1 VTSVRAALE
10 HATIGANTTTLHEL
24 KAQMALGQDSRR
36 QFKLERGASA
46 GSKFGEEF
54 GEEFGENVIFS
65 QNWVG
70 PAKGGH
76 WDVIEA

>member
-1 VTSVRAALE
+1 MASVRAALE

-54 GEEFGENVIFS
+54 GEEFGENFS
-65 QNWVG
+65 
-70 PAKGGH
+70 KGGH
-76 WDVIEA
+76 WDVIES

>member
-1 VTSVRAALE
+1 VASVRAALE
-10 HATIGANTTTLHEL
+10 HATIGVNTTTLHEL

-36 QFKLERGASA
+36 QFKLERGVSA

-54 GEEFGENVIFS
+54 GENFIFS